1 MDIDKYLEQT
11 DEIARKRAEISR
23 LQNLVPGMRVRG
35 NMVIRR
41 LPNGRTDIES
51 LSSFLDRFPRLRGG
65 G

>member
-1 MDIDKYLEQT
+1 MDSEKHYQQV
-11 DEIARKRAEISR
+11 DEIAKRRSEISR
-23 LQNLVPGMRVRG
+23 LRNLVPGMKVRG

-51 LSSFLDRFPRLRGG
+51 LSSFLDRYPYLRGG